1 MRETRELPRR
11 QRLGGVRRVDA
22 SDATPSK
29 ILAKDAA
36 RAPFSSSWSFDR
48 ALRSLSQLTQSA
60 AEPAIVP
67 SVFFEIGMIF
77 SAELPT
83 NVPSDA
89 RLSTQQTVPPLYWK
103 ATVVVP

>member
-1 MRETRELPRR
+1 MSFRIPRR

-22 SDATPSK
+22 FDATPSK

-48 ALRSLSQLTQSA
+48 ALSSLSQLTQSA
-60 AEPAIVP
+60 AEPAMVP
-67 SVFFEIGMIF
+67 KTLFEMGIIF
-77 SAELPT
+77 SADEPT

-89 RLSTQQTVPPLYWK
+89 RLSTQQTVPPSYWK